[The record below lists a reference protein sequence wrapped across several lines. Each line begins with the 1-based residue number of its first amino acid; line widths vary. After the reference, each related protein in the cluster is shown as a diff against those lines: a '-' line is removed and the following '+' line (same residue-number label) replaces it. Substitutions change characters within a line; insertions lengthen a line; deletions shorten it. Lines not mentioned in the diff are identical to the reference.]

1 MDMKK
6 FLQAMDGVSTKPVEG
21 SASMARFLRVVKE
34 ANLNEGPTSGPEYES
49 QLKALQNLLATET
62 EPWKQNL
69 TKWRIN
75 NLQTNGVTSF
85 KIDYSKNAAGVTVPT
100 KVVDSDA
107 WVKTNPNLLKR
118 LPRECQPPM
127 AIHEGV
133 SPHRVALPV
142 QMAMQHYQQH
152 RETPRPRERLID
164 KYFTEAETAITQ
176 RKEEKRAKINQY
188 ASIIAERVLMKEA
201 ANPAQQA
208 AIAIA
213 KKKKK
218 QGVAESDVP
227 NDPNKLTASM
237 LMGGEYK
244 ELDLTPLIAKN
255 NWVGTPKQVINQA
268 DKWLSD
274 FLRQRGNMYS
284 NLKIKYKGLTMTSSK
299 IGDVDASDPEF
310 ESMAGA
316 GSNAIDTVAKR
327 LTDPKDGMT
336 AKLRAAGDKRR
347 EDKLKGRNISRRD
360 TTSKDEWGD
369 LKELSTE
376 LLGRYK
382 KAAGA
387 DAKAADAEGDFER
400 GNKRF
405 KGINKATNKQFD
417 NDAKKYEGYDGPN
430 DAAQF
435 AKPPPVPQ
443 VPPEDGMYGS
453 WEFTTRKDGDRSAT
467 HPQLGTFVWDNSGA
481 GGAMRPITWS
491 ITSNA
496 LPGMSWVTDFVSG
509 THTLEATGKLA
520 SGNLEYQ
527 GKMQTKL
534 DGTPVSGSVG
544 LKGYGHD
551 ANYTA
556 DYANNKTVG
565 TATGHQVKQEG
576 LEQLLALR
584 NKIDEAIK
592 QRLDPKCW
600 KGKHKEG
607 TKIKGGVRVNNC
619 VPNKK

>member
-6 FLQAMDGVSTKPVEG
+6 FLQAVDGIATKPVEG

-34 ANLNEGPTSGPEYES
+34 DDNIKARAKAAFDELDNPDTELKTS
-49 QLKALQNLLATET
+49 
-62 EPWKQNL
+62 
-69 TKWRIN
+69 
-75 NLQTNGVTSF
+75 
-85 KIDYSKNAAGVTVPT
+85 
-100 KVVDSDA
+100 SDA
-107 WVKTNPNLLKR
+107 EIRARLAAQKGKGTKLNDMNPLDRDQWLKSTGQYWDTATQTVKPLPVKENSLSKFLSIVRNNNVDILK
-118 LPRECQPPM
+118 
-127 AIHEGV
+127 EGAG
-133 SPHRVALPV
+133 PHRVALPV

-152 RETPRPRERLID
+152 TETPQPRERLID
-164 KYFTEAETAITQ
+164 KYFTEAEAAITQ
-176 RKEEKRAKINQY
+176 RKEEKRALINQY
-188 ASIIAERVLMKEA
+188 ASVIAERVLMKES
-201 ANPAQQA
+201 
-208 AIAIA
+208 
-213 KKKKK
+213 KKKILNEGDLEVLKPDGK
-218 QGVAESDVP
+218 SDDYNSVQFRFDGKTVERGSEDFDYYYKLVFNKNP
-227 NDPNKLTASM
+227 PGGKDDFIDTLKGMMDKDYGSMGADPMKDSENDVQN
-237 LMGGEYK
+237 
-244 ELDLTPLIAKN
+244 
-255 NWVGTPKQVINQA
+255 
-268 DKWLSD
+268 
-274 FLRQRGNMYS
+274 
-284 NLKIKYKGLTMTSSK
+284 
-299 IGDVDASDPEF
+299 GDVIIPSHPKPKGKWVKISDIVE
-310 ESMAGA
+310 A

-376 LLGRYK
+376 LLGNYK

-387 DAKAADAEGDFER
+387 DAKTADAAGDYAR
-400 GNKRF
+400 GDKRF
-405 KGINKATNKQFD
+405 KGINRATIKQFD
-417 NDAKKYEGYDGPN
+417 NDAKKHKELDEA
-430 DAAQF
+430 DAANPMQKDPAQF

-584 NKIDEAIK
+584 NKIDEAIQQLNRNYGNSK
-592 QRLDPKCW
+592 
-600 KGKHKEG
+600 
-607 TKIKGGVRVNNC
+607 
-619 VPNKK
+619 